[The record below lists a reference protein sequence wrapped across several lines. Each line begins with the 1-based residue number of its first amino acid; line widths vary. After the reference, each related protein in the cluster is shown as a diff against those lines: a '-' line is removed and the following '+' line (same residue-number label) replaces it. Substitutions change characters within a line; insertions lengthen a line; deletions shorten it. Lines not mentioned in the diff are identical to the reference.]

1 MMKHAE
7 VLHLV
12 TKSIA
17 DDSQVII
24 NFNQTLSGGIACI
37 VIESD
42 IAAGLTA
49 KMIASGTNWDG
60 SPITPEKACEYIYMH
75 SSAITE
81 VI

>member
-1 MMKHAE
+1 MMRISQ

-24 NFNQTLSGGIACI
+24 NFNQTLSKGIASI
-37 VIESD
+37 IIESD
-42 IAAGLTA
+42 IEAGLTA
-49 KMIASGTNWDG
+49 KLIATGTHWDG
-60 SPITPEKACEYIYMH
+60 NPITPEKACEYIDMH

-81 VI
+81 II